1 MIKKAM
7 ITGVF
12 YWAFLS
18 TATLGVVSIEL
29 DFPRDEDRSTYF
41 ESGIDFTQKT
51 GNVNSTA
58 LGIDFRLDSF
68 SGKNHYVIM
77 ADKRSRS
84 VSQVE
89 YDDYLM
95 VHLRFIRQLTE
106 HMFSELF
113 IQNEQNPY
121 VSLNQRQLYGLSF
134 RHELLRRRNEF
145 YDTTIFGATGM
156 MLELEALSSEP
167 DDRRY
172 RFNNYLNARI
182 VSDQRYEMQLITYF
196 QPMVGLFSDY
206 RLLAEAK
213 LSYHLNAYLRWNL
226 SIEYRYDHMP
236 PVGVRQ
242 GDRLIKQSISWEY

>member
-77 ADKRSRS
+77 ADK
-84 VSQVE
+84 
-89 YDDYLM
+89 
-95 VHLRFIRQLTE
+95 
-106 HMFSELF
+106 
-113 IQNEQNPY
+113 
-121 VSLNQRQLYGLSF
+121 
-134 RHELLRRRNEF
+134 
-145 YDTTIFGATGM
+145 
-156 MLELEALSSEP
+156 
-167 DDRRY
+167 
-172 RFNNYLNARI
+172 
-182 VSDQRYEMQLITYF
+182 
-196 QPMVGLFSDY
+196 
-206 RLLAEAK
+206 
-213 LSYHLNAYLRWNL
+213 
-226 SIEYRYDHMP
+226 
-236 PVGVRQ
+236 
-242 GDRLIKQSISWEY
+242 